1 MAVVKSLSVEDKNLS
16 KISLVGTRNV
26 PYSDIDLSFVKK
38 SNGDIFKKTS
48 AAAVKQAV
56 KTLIQTNF
64 GEKPFNY
71 FFGAN
76 IRALL
81 FEPVGPDVV
90 EDIKTNVR
98 LAIENFEPRVELL
111 DTRVLDE
118 IDKNSLNVSVRFK
131 IINTQEVV
139 ELETAFSRL
148 R

>member
-1 MAVVKSLSVEDKNLS
+1 MK
-16 KISLVGTRNV
+16 
-26 PYSDIDLSFVKK
+26 
-38 SNGDIFKKTS
+38 
-48 AAAVKQAV
+48 
-56 KTLIQTNF
+56 
-64 GEKPFNY
+64 KPFNY

-76 IRALL
+76 IRDLL
-81 FEPVGPDVV
+81 LDPVGPDVV
-90 EDIKTNVR
+90 EDIKTYVR

-118 IDKNSLNVSVRFK
+118 IDKNSLNVSIRFK